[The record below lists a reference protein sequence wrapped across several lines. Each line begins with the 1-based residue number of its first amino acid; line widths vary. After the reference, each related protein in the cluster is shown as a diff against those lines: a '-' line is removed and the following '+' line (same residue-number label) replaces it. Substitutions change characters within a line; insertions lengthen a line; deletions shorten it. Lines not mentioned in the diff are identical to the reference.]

1 MIGKILLGLTLTT
14 AVVLKD
20 GIIEINVQEKHE
32 GGSHVHLYLPA
43 TVATLGVHLAP
54 QERLRE
60 HLRREGEHLA
70 IARTALSE
78 LEKVSD
84 AVLVEVES
92 AREHVRVAVHSGNFI
107 VDVNDAND
115 TVHISV
121 PVRAARKVV
130 EDLQADVPTT

>member
-14 AVVLKD
+14 VVVLKD